1 MIYRG
6 VKMQADEQKKQDR
19 RDILKAVAIAACAVA
34 LFAAAYYLTLQLGI
48 R

>member
-6 VKMQADEQKKQDR
+6 VKKGVKDKKQDR
-19 RDILKAVAIAACAVA
+19 RDILKAGEITVLMVAAMAAMVIR
-34 LFAAAYYLTLQLGI
+34 TQQLGI